1 MTLRTKAWNA
11 FVTAFWAAF
20 WLFVLAALWIWW
32 VVLPGVG
39 LAALFGMLR

>member
-1 MTLRTKAWNA
+1 MTLRTKARNA

-20 WLFVLAALWIWW
+20 WIFVLAALWIWW

-39 LAALFGMLR
+39 ALFLAGVL